1 MNDLVKI
8 MRNDAVVSSLQIAE
22 HFGKRHDRV
31 LRAIE
36 NALTTDPKNGVS
48 DSPFRKSY
56 YKDESGKKNLM
67 YYLTRDG
74 FSFVVMGFTGK
85 KAAEWKWKYIAAFN
99 EMERILIQQRTME
112 WKDARLLGK
121 QARREE
127 TDEIK
132 ELIAYA
138 EGQGST
144 HASMMYVTYS
154 KLVKKMLGFDK
165 RENADALTLSRA
177 AEMERIIRRVIVDGI
192 AAGDNYKKIYQA
204 AKARLAAYS
213 EIAYLT
219 T

>member
-22 HFGKRHDRV
+22 HFGKEHGKV
-31 LRAIE
+31 LKSIE
-36 NALTTDPKNGVS
+36 KAQMTEAHFGLS
-48 DSPFRKSY
+48 DSPFRKTY
-56 YKDESGKKNLM
+56 YKDESGKNNPM

-121 QARREE
+121 QARRDE

-144 HASMMYVTYS
+144 HASMMYVTY
-154 KLVKKMLGFDK
+154 V
-165 RENADALTLSRA
+165 NADDK
-177 AEMERIIRRVIVDGI
+177 M
-192 AAGDNYKKIYQA
+192 
-204 AKARLAAYS
+204 
-213 EIAYLT
+213 
-219 T
+219 

>member
-1 MNDLVKI
+1 MNELVKI

-31 LRAIE
+31 MQTIKEQYGHLHGFVE
-36 NALTTDPKNGVS
+36 M
-48 DSPFRKSY
+48 FRKSSTLDSYGREQKIY
-56 YKDESGKKNLM
+56 YMN
-67 YYLTRDG
+67 RDG
-74 FSFVVMGFTGK
+74 FSLLVMGFSGK
-85 KAAEWKWKYIAAFN
+85 KALEWKLKYITAFN
-99 EMERILIQQRTME
+99 EMERILIQQRTMD

-177 AEMERIIRRVIVDGI
+177 AEMERIIRRVIKDGI
-192 AAGDNYKKIYQA
+192 AAGESYKAIYQA